1 MRPQSCKS
9 KGRRLQQRVAA
20 SLREAFPHLTE
31 DDVHSTPMGAHG
43 EDVRLSTVARE
54 AVPLS
59 IECKCVEKL
68 NVWACLEQCEANT
81 PAGATP
87 CLIFSRNRAG
97 TYAVLP
103 WADLVAML
111 HTIQNA
117 GSRLPPR
124 LGALLGELATY
135 APAAPPATP
144 PAAPPTTL
152 PAVLPNDVVVCQSTH
167 PTGPCEST

>member
-43 EDVRLSTVARE
+43 EDVRLSTAARE

-59 IECKCVEKL
+59 IECKCVEKI

-81 PAGATP
+81 PSGATP

-103 WADLVAML
+103 WDDLVSML
-111 HTIQNA
+111 RTVQNA

-124 LGALLGELATY
+124 LGVLLEELATY
-135 APAAPPATP
+135 APSGGGAGVGCQSGGQGP
-144 PAAPPTTL
+144 PAA
-152 PAVLPNDVVVCQSTH
+152 
-167 PTGPCEST
+167 